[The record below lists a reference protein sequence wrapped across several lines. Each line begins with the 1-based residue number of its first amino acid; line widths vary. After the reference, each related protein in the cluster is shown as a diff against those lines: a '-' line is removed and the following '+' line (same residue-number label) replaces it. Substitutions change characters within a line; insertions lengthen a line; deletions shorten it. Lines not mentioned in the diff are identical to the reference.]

1 MDPQPTKVDEVPFVN
16 DQRAWESVTVRNF
29 ALIA

>member
-1 MDPQPTKVDEVPFVN
+1 MDEVPFVN
-16 DQRAWESVTVRNF
+16 RPDQKTWENVTGRNF